1 MARLLFLG
9 ASDLRAALPMP
20 DAVAAMKQ
28 AFAAVS
34 AGQTSMPLR
43 GVIDAGAGTTLVMG
57 AALPGVGLASKTV
70 SVFPGNAARGR
81 PVVSGLVTV
90 LDPDTGEPVAV
101 CDGTF
106 LTAWRTGAASG
117 AATDLLARPDARR
130 AAVFGSGAQ
139 ARTQLLAIA
148 ATRPLERA
156 RVWSLDAPGLD
167 RFLAEMPAE
176 LAAEGGAVP
185 ALEAAESAA
194 HALDG
199 AEIVC
204 TATTASR
211 PVFDGALLEPGCHL
225 NAVGAY
231 TLDTREIDAVAVGR
245 SRVVVDQLEAACE
258 EAGDLVLAE
267 QEGATARAAWTE
279 LGAVVRDPALGRR
292 DPGEITFFKS
302 VGLAAQDVAAA
313 ARAVAGARERGL
325 GQTLELT

>member
-117 AATDLLARPDARR
+117 AATDLLGWVVGTGV
-130 AAVFGSGAQ
+130 VFGVLFGLGK
-139 ARTQLLAIA
+139 LLLGE
-148 ATRPLERA
+148 PL
-156 RVWSLDAPGLD
+156 L
-167 RFLAEMPAE
+167 
-176 LAAEGGAVP
+176 
-185 ALEAAESAA
+185 
-194 HALDG
+194 
-199 AEIVC
+199 
-204 TATTASR
+204 
-211 PVFDGALLEPGCHL
+211 GALG
-225 NAVGAY
+225 
-231 TLDTREIDAVAVGR
+231 
-245 SRVVVDQLEAACE
+245 
-258 EAGDLVLAE
+258 
-267 QEGATARAAWTE
+267 
-279 LGAVVRDPALGRR
+279 LG
-292 DPGEITFFKS
+292 
-302 VGLAAQDVAAA
+302 AAA
-313 ARAVAGARERGL
+313 AGGVVIWRVLRREA
-325 GQTLELT
+325 

>member
-1 MARLLFLG
+1 MPSLLLLG
-9 ASDLRAALPMP
+9 ASDLRVALPMP
-20 DAVAAMKQ
+20 AAIAAMKR

-34 AGQTSMPLR
+34 AGEASMPLR

-57 AALPGVGLASKTV
+57 AALPGIGLASKTV
-70 SVFPGNAARGR
+70 SVFPGNVGRGR

-90 LDPDTGEPVAV
+90 LDPETGVPVAI

-130 AAVFGSGAQ
+130 AAVLGSGAQ

-148 ATRPLERA
+148 AVRPLERV
-156 RVWSLDAPGLD
+156 RVWSVDGAGLA
-167 RFLAEMPAE
+167 RFLAEMSGQVEAE
-176 LAAEGGAVP
+176 LLP
-185 ALEAAESAA
+185 AESAA

-204 TATTASR
+204 TATTASE
-211 PVFDGALLEPGCHL
+211 PVFPGALLEAGAHL

-231 TLDTREIDAVAVGR
+231 QLHTREIDAAAVGR
-245 SRVVVDQLEAACE
+245 SRVFVDQLEAALA

-267 QEGATARAAWTE
+267 QEGATRRADWTE
-279 LGAVVRDPALGRR
+279 LGAVVAGPSRGRR
-292 DPGEITFFKS
+292 NAGEITFFKS

-313 ARAVAGARERGL
+313 ARAVAAAREMGL
-325 GQTLELT
+325 GRSIELG